1 MASIVLRAPVWSIA
15 LGAALVLAAGCD
27 DDETTGGTGGSGAAA
42 TGGSAGFEPLGGNG
56 QGGYEGCMTA
66 EIAGERKVLVL
77 LIAMDRSGSMGP
89 IWHVITT
96 SLESFFG
103 APSSKGISAGFNF
116 FAPPGQADGCDAS
129 AYNPPQYPVGPLP
142 SHSSTLT
149 QVLTGM
155 QLGGETPTYPALEG
169 SLAWAVTYQQA
180 HPELDVVVAL
190 ASDGDPTT
198 CDTDPDN
205 IAALAADALATAGV
219 RTFAVAI
226 SGATLANLDKI
237 AAAGGTGQALD
248 VTSDASAIEQKM
260 TEIREVTVA
269 CDLVIPEPDPSDPF
283 VPTQLN
289 VNLDPDGSDGS
300 QPASAVP
307 QVPSE
312 SDCGNEP
319 GWYYDDPDDPTKV
332 FLCPATCELLKSP
345 NGAVTFTF
353 GCPTIV
359 K

>member
-1 MASIVLRAPVWSIA
+1 S
-15 LGAALVLAAGCD
+15 D
-27 DDETTGGTGGSGAAA
+27 
-42 TGGSAGFEPLGGNG
+42 
-56 QGGYEGCMTA
+56 
-66 EIAGERKVLVL
+66 
-77 LIAMDRSGSMGP
+77 
-89 IWHVITT
+89 
-96 SLESFFG
+96 
-103 APSSKGISAGFNF
+103 
-116 FAPPGQADGCDAS
+116 
-129 AYNPPQYPVGPLP
+129 YNPPQYPVGPLP
-142 SHSSTLT
+142 GHSSILG

-155 QLGGETPTYPALEG
+155 LLGGETPTYPALEG

-198 CDTDPDN
+198 CDTDAGN

-226 SGATLANLDKI
+226 NGATLTNLDQI

-248 VTSDASAIEQKM
+248 VTSDASAIEEKM
-260 TEIREVTVA
+260 AEIREVTVA
-269 CDLVIPEPDPSDPF
+269 CDLEIPEPDPSDPF

-300 QPASAVP
+300 QPGSVIA

-312 SDCGNEP
+312 SDCGSEP
-319 GWYYDDPDDPTKV
+319 GWYYDTPEKPTKV
-332 FLCPATCELLKSP
+332 FLCPATCDLLKSP
-345 NGAVTFTF
+345 NATVTFTF